1 MQSNTYKLIWSQK
14 RKEKS
19 LLEKKKWKQ
28 INRFKEW
35 KN

>member
-19 LLEKKKWKQ
+19 LLEKKKVEANK
-28 INRFKEW
+28 
-35 KN
+35 

>member
-19 LLEKKKWKQ
+19 LLDKKKVEANK
-28 INRFKEW
+28 
-35 KN
+35 